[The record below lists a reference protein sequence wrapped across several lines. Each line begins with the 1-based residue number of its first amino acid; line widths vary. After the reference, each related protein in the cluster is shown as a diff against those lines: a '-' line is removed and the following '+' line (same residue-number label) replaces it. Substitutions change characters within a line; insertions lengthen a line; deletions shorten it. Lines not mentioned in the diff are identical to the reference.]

1 MGTGNG
7 ELHHREKL
15 LALRARLVGDMN
27 QMADGALNKERLQVI
42 RMPTDM
48 AEIGTES
55 FEQELTLN
63 LLGSEKVVLE
73 QIEAALKR
81 IEEGT
86 FGRCEECGAGIPKA
100 RLEAIPY
107 AALCVKC
114 ASREEKQKP

>member
-1 MGTGNG
+1 MKTGNG
-7 ELHHREKL
+7 ELLHRDRL

-27 QMADGALNKERLQVI
+27 QMADAALNKDNVQVH

-48 AEIGTES
+48 ADVGTEA

-63 LLGSEKVVLE
+63 LLGNEKGVFE

-81 IEEGT
+81 IENGS
-86 FGRCEECGAGIPKA
+86 FGRCEGCGKEIPKA

-107 AALCVKC
+107 AALCVRC
-114 ASREEKQKP
+114 ASKQERRGA

>member
-1 MGTGNG
+1 MRPGNG
-7 ELHHREKL
+7 ELLHRDKL
-15 LALRARLVGDMN
+15 LALRTRLVGDMN
-27 QMADGALNKERLQVI
+27 QMADAALYKDEIPVH

-48 AEIGTES
+48 ADVGTEA

-63 LLGSEKVVLE
+63 LLGSETGVLE

-81 IEEGT
+81 IEDGIY
-86 FGRCEECGAGIPKA
+86 GRCEECGKEIPKA

-114 ASREEKQKP
+114 ASRQEKGA